1 MSVKSSGSSVRC
13 AVLLALTAAAGAS
26 RAADEV
32 QVSTSGA
39 QRDRVEEIV
48 VTARKQEENL
58 QAAPLSVSAVSS
70 ETLEQ
75 QNIVRLD
82 RMSDLVPNLDV
93 AVTPGSSTA
102 ANTYIRGIGT
112 FDFSVLID
120 PPLRAIICSAK
131 GVGLPSTRIG

>member
-1 MSVKSSGSSVRC
+1 MRGHAVGCGMSVKSSGSSVRC

-93 AVTPGSSTA
+93 AVTPG
-102 ANTYIRGIGT
+102 
-112 FDFSVLID
+112 
-120 PPLRAIICSAK
+120 
-131 GVGLPSTRIG
+131 